1 MILKFLILKY
11 TDTVSIMFST
21 QKHEIEEGIFTV
33 LRSII
38 TTFQICQ
45 MCRQFHKQVEQEACL
60 LRAHLALAGRNGL
73 FSHNP
78 FSGSGWKPL

>member
-38 TTFQICQ
+38 TIA
-45 MCRQFHKQVEQEACL
+45 VYP
-60 LRAHLALAGRNGL
+60 L
-73 FSHNP
+73 FL
-78 FSGSGWKPL
+78 WE

>member
-33 LRSII
+33 LRSI
-38 TTFQICQ
+38 TTLQTCQ
-45 MCRQFHKQVEQEACL
+45 MYRQFRKQVEQEPFL
-60 LRAHLALAGRNGL
+60 LLAHLALAGRHG
-73 FSHNP
+73 
-78 FSGSGWKPL
+78 